1 MALTPQDRDS
11 INDALDAFA
20 EKPVK
25 EIPEDLE
32 KLLNSIAVTGRATY
46 PWGKV
51 KCLLVQK
58 LENVIEEYMAENPVE
73 NAPLLPNVE
82 NVSFSDMKQRL
93 LTNIGRFKDAPFTI
107 QRICE
112 LLVSPRK
119 YYMQRDK
126 FMRGIEKNI
135 LIVTTVTPTG
145 KRITSLFEGSKGTP
159 MVNGILSES
168 NIPNGTQSKDSQ
180 FRVPSSPGAAKQ
192 QQQPSSSEE
201 STTKDAT
208 QSEPSDEPSAK
219 KIKLEELPEQETEV
233 STTPSTS
240 EERLPLPPEREVSSE
255 DGASDSSSSTNG
267 YSSDSQSSSEAME
280 TQEGSSERLKDQ
292 SIKSEAME
300 AQSLSEGQEPSQ
312 GYNSESVDQEVK
324 SEVSSTEEMEI
335 QSSSQVTEGQA
346 EGGEQTVKA
355 SDADKPNEEDKS
367 GK

>member
-1 MALTPQDRDS
+1 MRS
-11 INDALDAFA
+11 FA

-25 EIPEDLE
+25 EIPADLE

-51 KCLLVQK
+51 KLLLAQK
-58 LENVIEEYMAENPVE
+58 LENVIEEYMTENPDESV
-73 NAPLLPNVE
+73 PLLPNVE
-82 NVSFSDMKQRL
+82 NVSFADMKQRL
-93 LTNIGRFKDAPFTI
+93 LTNIGKFNDAPFTI

-112 LLVSPRK
+112 LLVSPKK

-159 MVNGILSES
+159 MVNGILSEN

-180 FRVPSSPGAAKQ
+180 FRVPSSPSAAK
-192 QQQPSSSEE
+192 QQPSSSEGIT
-201 STTKDAT
+201 STSKELPQT
-208 QSEPSDEPSAK
+208 EPSEEPAAK
-219 KIKLEELPEQETEV
+219 RVKLEELPDQGKEI

-240 EERLPLPPEREVSSE
+240 EDRLPASEKEVSSE
-255 DGASDSSSSTNG
+255 DAGSDSSSSSTNG

-280 TQEGSSERLKDQ
+280 AQGSTDRLQDQSSSEEMEVQ
-292 SIKSEAME
+292 STSGATEE
-300 AQSLSEGQEPSQ
+300 QEPTSQ
-312 GYNSESVDQEVK
+312 GLNSESTDQKDEVQ
-324 SEVSSTEEMEI
+324 SSKEETNVP
-335 QSSSQVTEGQA
+335 SSSQVTEAPSQEEETNEAIAA
-346 EGGEQTVKA
+346 ERPT
-355 SDADKPNEEDKS
+355 EEDDS